1 MKQCVYQV
9 FQFIWHYWMMY
20 VRRYGPRSILQDASV
35 SSQFG
40 YPHIVIKYVNLM
52 RKKTT
57 SQERLQ
63 CHQHAIGTGDRA
75 GVRMNALYY
84 VSVSPSEILV
94 IHSWSNYQKAVL
106 NATWRVFGLL
116 GMHCR
121 SNCEIHAVKLRAYDV
136 EHLQTSGV
144 PQEKK
149 HIEHIL
155 RFECLRTSPHHK
167 RGKSN
172 QGPLKEVN

>member
-1 MKQCVYQV
+1 
-9 FQFIWHYWMMY
+9 
-20 VRRYGPRSILQDASV
+20 
-35 SSQFG
+35 
-40 YPHIVIKYVNLM
+40 
-52 RKKTT
+52 
-57 SQERLQ
+57 
-63 CHQHAIGTGDRA
+63 
-75 GVRMNALYY
+75 MNALYY
-84 VSVSPSEILV
+84 VSVSPSEISV

-106 NATWRVFGLL
+106 NATWTVFGLL

-144 PQEKK
+144 TQEKK
-149 HIEHIL
+149 RTEHIL